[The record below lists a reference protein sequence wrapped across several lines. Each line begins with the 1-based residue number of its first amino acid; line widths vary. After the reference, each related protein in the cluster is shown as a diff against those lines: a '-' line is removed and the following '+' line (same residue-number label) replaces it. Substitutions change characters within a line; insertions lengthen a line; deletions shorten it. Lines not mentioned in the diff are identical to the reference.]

1 MLVSEV
7 VPGVRDGIDA
17 DMGEKLD
24 LERLSPRKLLDLV
37 DEPTYRER
45 ERERESERERETGNT
60 VDKAHEVLQIA
71 GDVPRRAPGD
81 EALKREKRKTR
92 DYRENKK
99 KKPTPSGSF

>member
-37 DEPTYRER
+37 EEPTYRER
-45 ERERESERERETGNT
+45 ARESERERET
-60 VDKAHEVLQIA
+60 
-71 GDVPRRAPGD
+71 
-81 EALKREKRKTR
+81 
-92 DYRENKK
+92 
-99 KKPTPSGSF
+99 

>member
-45 ERERESERERETGNT
+45 ERERE
-60 VDKAHEVLQIA
+60 
-71 GDVPRRAPGD
+71 RARD
-81 EALKREKRKTR
+81 RKTEPSTR
-92 DYRENKK
+92 LMKFSKSPAMYHADRQGT
-99 KKPTPSGSF
+99 KP

>member
-45 ERERESERERETGNT
+45 ERGERVRARDRKQNRREG
-60 VDKAHEVLQIA
+60 
-71 GDVPRRAPGD
+71 P
-81 EALKREKRKTR
+81 
-92 DYRENKK
+92 
-99 KKPTPSGSF
+99 

>member
-45 ERERESERERETGNT
+45 ERESERERETGNRT

-71 GDVPRRAPGD
+71 GDVPRRPPGN
-81 EALKREKRKTR
+81 EALEERGGKQETIGRT
-92 DYRENKK
+92 KK

>member
-7 VPGVRDGIDA
+7 GPGVRDGIDA

-45 ERERESERERETGNT
+45 ERERERARDRKQN
-60 VDKAHEVLQIA
+60 
-71 GDVPRRAPGD
+71 RRQ
-81 EALKREKRKTR
+81 
-92 DYRENKK
+92 
-99 KKPTPSGSF
+99 GS

>member
-45 ERERESERERETGNT
+45 ERERARESERQETEPSTRLMKFSKSPAMYHAERQGT
-60 VDKAHEVLQIA
+60 
-71 GDVPRRAPGD
+71 
-81 EALKREKRKTR
+81 
-92 DYRENKK
+92 
-99 KKPTPSGSF
+99 KP